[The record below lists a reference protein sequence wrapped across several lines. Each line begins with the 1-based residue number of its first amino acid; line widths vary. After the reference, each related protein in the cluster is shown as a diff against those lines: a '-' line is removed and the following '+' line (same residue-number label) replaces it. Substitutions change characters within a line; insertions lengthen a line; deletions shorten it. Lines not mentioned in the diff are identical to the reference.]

1 MKISI
6 ETLKKIIAE
15 SKNDLTL
22 DELLVRA
29 NIGEGD
35 IDGEDYEVLREW
47 TSVLVNEALDAV
59 LMRSTFCSEE
69 VEGGSGMKISIE
81 TLKKSLLKVKMI

>member
-29 NIGEGD
+29 NIGEDD

-47 TSVLVNEALDAV
+47 TGVLVNEALDAV
-59 LMRSTFCSEE
+59 FMRSVFCAEKGEE
-69 VEGGSGMKISIE
+69 QE
-81 TLKKSLLKVKMI
+81 

>member
-1 MKISI
+1 MNNEKKRISI

-29 NIGEGD
+29 NIGEDD

-59 LMRSTFCSEE
+59 LMRSAFCAEVGEE
-69 VEGGSGMKISIE
+69 KE
-81 TLKKSLLKVKMI
+81 

>member
-1 MKISI
+1 MKVSI
-6 ETLKKIIAE
+6 ETLKKIIVE

-59 LMRSTFCSEE
+59 LMRSTFCAEGEE
-69 VEGGSGMKISIE
+69 KE
-81 TLKKSLLKVKMI
+81 

>member
-1 MKISI
+1 MWSSGSIGGSGMKISI

-29 NIGEGD
+29 NIGEDD

-59 LMRSTFCSEE
+59 LMRSEFCAEE
-69 VEGGSGMKISIE
+69 GEEKE
-81 TLKKSLLKVKMI
+81 

>member
-1 MKISI
+1 M
-6 ETLKKIIAE
+6 
-15 SKNDLTL
+15 TL

-29 NIGEGD
+29 NIGEDD

-59 LMRSTFCSEE
+59 LMRSAFCAEVGEE
-69 VEGGSGMKISIE
+69 KE
-81 TLKKSLLKVKMI
+81 

>member
-6 ETLKKIIAE
+6 EKLKKIIAE

-29 NIGEGD
+29 NIGE
-35 IDGEDYEVLREW
+35 IDGEDYEVLLEW
-47 TSVLVNEALDAV
+47 TSVLINEALDAV
-59 LMRSTFCSEE
+59 LMRSAFCSEE
-69 VEGGSGMKISIE
+69 VEG
-81 TLKKSLLKVKMI
+81 